1 MMFWIVSLVAII
13 LHFSSAQTS
22 MYFIYIYKHTK
33 LNEKYFKFIFFIF
46 TEPES
51 QGYCAPYN
59 GKICKKYLTG
69 IGKVWFND
77 SNDNPGGWLNERITT
92 NLWEELIQRLVEPC
106 RSAAEV

>member
-1 MMFWIVSLVAII
+1 MFL
-13 LHFSSAQTS
+13 
-22 MYFIYIYKHTK
+22 
-33 LNEKYFKFIFFIF
+33 
-46 TEPES
+46 EPES

-59 GKICKKYLTG
+59 GQICTKYLTG

-106 RSAAEV
+106 RSAAEVTYFKTAKSHVI